1 MHTPAINLMAVFYYG
16 VPEAGQTS
24 LDQWRFKIFISIN
37 RLLCC
42 LTYFCEKSTG
52 LEISNRKAYHEYF
65 FEDKYIAGLVLSG
78 TEIKSLRAG
87 KASFNDS
94 YCYFDK
100 GELYVKSLHI
110 SEYSFGTYNNHEPMQ
125 ERKLLLNKR
134 ELKKLEA
141 KTKEKG
147 YSIIPLKI
155 FLTEKGFFKM
165 EIGLGKGKKI
175 YDKRETI
182 KERETDRDIKRKYG
196 I

>member
-1 MHTPAINLMAVFYYG
+1 MDL
-16 VPEAGQTS
+16 
-24 LDQWRFKIFISIN
+24 
-37 RLLCC
+37 
-42 LTYFCEKSTG
+42 
-52 LEISNRKAYHEYF
+52 SNRKAYYEYF
-65 FEDKYIAGLVLSG
+65 FEAKYIAGIVLQG

-94 YCYFDK
+94 YCIFDK

-110 SEYSFGTYNNHEPMQ
+110 SEYSFGTYNNHEPLQ

-134 ELKKLEA
+134 ELKKLEG
-141 KTKEKG
+141 KIKEKG

-155 FLTEKGFFKM
+155 FLSEKGLAKV
-165 EIGLGKGKKI
+165 EIGLGKGKKN

-182 KERETDRDIKRKYG
+182 KTRENDRDVKRKYG

>member
-1 MHTPAINLMAVFYYG
+1 MEL
-16 VPEAGQTS
+16 
-24 LDQWRFKIFISIN
+24 
-37 RLLCC
+37 
-42 LTYFCEKSTG
+42 
-52 LEISNRKAYHEYF
+52 SNKKAYYDYF
-65 FEDKYIAGLVLSG
+65 IEDKFIAGLVLAG

-94 YCYFDK
+94 YCIFDQ

-110 SEYSFGTYNNHEPMQ
+110 SEYSYGTYANHQPLQ

-134 ELKKLEA
+134 ELRKLEG
-141 KTKEKG
+141 KIKEKG

-155 FLTEKGFFKM
+155 FLSEKGFFKM
-165 EIGLGKGKKI
+165 EIGLAKGKKN

-182 KERETDRDIKRKYG
+182 KTRESDRDVKRAYG

>member
-1 MHTPAINLMAVFYYG
+1 MEL
-16 VPEAGQTS
+16 
-24 LDQWRFKIFISIN
+24 
-37 RLLCC
+37 
-42 LTYFCEKSTG
+42 
-52 LEISNRKAYHEYF
+52 SNRKAYHDYF
-65 FEDKYIAGLVLSG
+65 FEGTYIAGMVLAG

-94 YCYFDK
+94 YCFFEK

-125 ERKLLLNKR
+125 ERKLLLKKQ
-134 ELKKLEA
+134 ELRKLEA

-147 YSIIPLKI
+147 YSIIPLRI

-165 EIGLGKGKKI
+165 EIGLGKGKKN
-175 YDKRETI
+175 YDKRESI